1 MSTLFVN
8 NLNTA
13 SGSTITVPTG
23 KKLVGTDGGAISAPG
38 MVVQQVRY
46 VNISATPIQ
55 TSSTSNVATGIKV
68 TITPKASGN
77 KILVQSFLGMV
88 HKQSAG
94 NVEIKLYLDG
104 SQMTGTGVYWGGY
117 MNAGTNTADYSS
129 RVGSLEY
136 TTTNTNALLFEL
148 YAKVNDGNNV
158 YIHHGNG
165 SSSLIATEIAG

>member
-1 MSTLFVN
+1 MTSRLLVDKIEGKSTSSHVIMP
-8 NLNTA
+8 A
-13 SGSTITVPTG
+13 GHVI
-23 KKLVGTDGGAISAPG
+23 
-38 MVVQQVRY
+38 QQVRY
-46 VNISATPIQ
+46 VNTSSSHIQ

-77 KILVQSFLGMV
+77 KILLQSFLGMV

-94 NVEIKLYLDG
+94 NVQIALYLDG
-104 SQMTGTGVYWGGY
+104 SQMTDTGAYWGGY

-165 SSSLIATEIAG
+165 SSSLIATEVQG

>member
-1 MSTLFVN
+1 MTSRLLVDKIEGKSTSSHVIMP
-8 NLNTA
+8 A
-13 SGSTITVPTG
+13 GHVI
-23 KKLVGTDGGAISAPG
+23 
-38 MVVQQVRY
+38 QQVRY

-55 TSSTSNVATGIKV
+55 TSSTSNVATGIQV

-88 HKQSAG
+88 HKQSSG
-94 NVEIKLYLDG
+94 NVQIQLYLNG
-104 SQMTGTGVYWGGY
+104 SLMSGTGLYWSGY
-117 MNAGTNTADYSS
+117 ANAGQNTADYSP
-129 RVGSLEY
+129 RIGSLEY

-165 SSSLIATEIAG
+165 SSSLIATEVQG